1 MIKIISDILKN
12 LCIADGVSG
21 FEYNISNLILYYFQ
35 KLTDEAYIDKMG
47 NVIGI
52 KKSKKPHSKKI
63 MIDAHYDEIGL
74 IVTGVHDDGFL
85 SVAPIGGVDK
95 KLCLASEVTVYGKN
109 PLFGVIAT
117 KPPHLTSAEEMK
129 KPVEIKDFVVD
140 IGYSGCKAK
149 ELVSVGDMVAFKSQ
163 VFDMMN
169 GFVCG
174 KALDDRAGVACI
186 ISALELLKGVDL
198 DVDLYAVAS
207 VSEEVGCRGAK
218 PAAFGIE
225 ADECITIDVTFA
237 KTHDYKTWEA
247 YNINKGPIIGYAPVI
262 DRNLFN
268 LFKKICENNGIN
280 YEVEVMDGTTGTNTA
295 GVYNV
300 RNGVKCMNVSLSQK
314 YMHSQIEM
322 VSVKDIADIA
332 KLVSLYVKSEEA
344 TK

>member
-21 FEYNISNLILYYFQ
+21 FEYNISNLILDYFQ
-35 KLTDEAYIDKMG
+35 KFTDEAYIDKLG

-85 SVAPIGGVDK
+85 SVAPLGGVDK

-109 PLFGVIAT
+109 PLFGVIAS
-117 KPPHLTSAEEMK
+117 KPPHLTSSEEMK

-140 IGYSGCKAK
+140 IGYNGCKAK

-163 VFDMMN
+163 IFDMLN

-186 ISALELLKGVDL
+186 ISALELLNGVDL
-198 DVDLYAVAS
+198 NADVYAVAS

-237 KTHDYKTWEA
+237 KTHDYKKWDA
-247 YNINKGPIIGYAPVI
+247 YSINQGPVLGYAPVI
-262 DRNLFN
+262 NRDMFN
-268 LFKKICENNGIN
+268 KFKKICENNGIK
-280 YEVEVMDGTTGTNTA
+280 YEVEVMAGSTGTNTA
-295 GVYNV
+295 GIFNT
-300 RNGVKCMNVSLSQK
+300 RNGVKCMNVSLPQK

-322 VSVKDIADIA
+322 VSVNDIADIA
-332 KLVSLYVKSEEA
+332 KLVSLYLKSGEVSE
-344 TK
+344 